1 MNASGTPTS
10 RLPSLTIVLPAYNEE
25 ALIGRTLDKVTD
37 YLGTIEDEYSWEIL
51 AVNDGS
57 RDGTGKILDEYTA
70 TNHRIRVLH
79 HHRNSMGY

>member
-1 MNASGTPTS
+1 M
-10 RLPSLTIVLPAYNEE
+10 LPAYNEE
-25 ALIGRTLDKVTD
+25 APIGHTLDKVTD

-57 RDGTGKILDEYTA
+57 RDGTGKILDECGA
-70 TNHRIRVLH
+70 TNNRIRVLH